1 MENRRCLNTDTGRQS
16 GIVAQLIGNY
26 QEGTQPKKLGIFH
39 IPTDSEVNLNIG
51 QDSRVASRG
60 SFLGLVNVLGFKNTV
75 NVNISQDG
83 LKFHTKGKIQD
94 MFDVSA
100 TFSSRLV
107 SWNDQRFSTTG
118 VFEGETVDGSLHR
131 VLENELT
138 RYGTE
143 ILAKVKARLELS
155 TETEERAKQR
165 LREVQILRDEWLK
178 KFQEVEKEYD
188 EAEYQFDFAEYNLET
203 LFELAEEFSDEI
215 RLLKNELN
223 KLCKV
228 KHCPKICQK
237 GRSCY
242 TCWDYVISRKMG
254 KCPGTCHNTKQER
267 IAPFIMDAICKN
279 EHCKRIHTVHS
290 WLGDLLGLVVGIGG
304 TLLGLPPQVSFG
316 IGKSVSKF
324 TRSVKKGD
332 LDFGALTDAFTGTLS
347 AAGASKELLGVSKVV
362 SSVAKGNRNLGS
374 IAGGLANSLSDHL
387 PEELQ
392 ERYQDLK
399 DIRKKVKSELNEF
412 ISPIK
417 DHLGSVVKDEFISPI
432 KDQLGS
438 VVKDEF
444 ISPIKDQLGSVVK
457 DEFIS
462 PIKDQLGSV
471 VKDEFISPIKDKLG
485 SVVKDEFVSPIKD
498 KIGSVVKDEF
508 ISPIKDQLGSVV
520 KDEFISPI
528 KDQLGS
534 VVKDEFISPIK
545 DKIGSVVKDKLKSP
559 TKDKLGSVV
568 KDEFISPIKDKLG
581 SVVKH
586 EFISP
591 IKDKIRSV
599 VKDEFVSPTKD
610 KIGSV
615 VKDEFISPIKDRI
628 GSVVKDEFISP
639 IKHKIGSI
647 VTDEIISPL
656 EEKTGSIFKDEITS
670 PVKEKAGVLVNSF
683 ADHVPEEVQEAY
695 KDLKNIPNKIESVAK
710 DEFISP
716 IKDKIG
722 SIVTD
727 EIISPVEDKIGSIVK
742 YDIISPVK
750 DKIESFAKDE
760 IAKNVRSELSSF
772 GKGIKGK
779 FKSFA
784 KNKIIAPIKNKLKS
798 VFSSAAVGAA
808 KKVVGEAV
816 PIVGGILSLV
826 QKSEGHWE
834 CTFKN
839 ETCTKESFEYKY
851 THTPYT
857 CEIPCEQRYIAKS
870 IQKSCCPVVSCA
882 SFVANMTCISENA
895 FCKKARGD
903 ALDQLL
909 KVKANAAKILA
920 RLDRAQQNVSF
931 WEGKMRKLYIKKRSV
946 SRSLQAYK
954 TATRSLEEAYNVT
967 LENRKRKLKILARP
981 LMLKDFFNKLGLSLV
996 KVEDI
1001 KFKVKVSAKH
1011 NLTLLPINMT
1021 VSLNGTRHQK
1031 LSTILDFTNFN
1042 RSLRSITKDILDL
1055 YIGDVSRLTRKKRS
1069 IKNTNSST
1077 EDSKFYTLQTFHR
1090 LCSEFSN
1097 HKQTLFEVF
1106 ASLYNLSSEIQQFR
1120 ENDTQKLT
1128 PSIANSSAIFERVS
1142 INQTKAKE
1150 LGVDISYDSYSNV
1163 LESDP
1168 ELLEA
1173 IGFQDDVLGET
1184 IEAVESSSKLLYKN
1198 WLATMENIFESIS
1211 EECSGFDDCLKYTID
1226 SLAEIT
1232 FDASLINAEK
1242 LRAQIGKVETKVF
1255 NLTRQSDMSVSDAL
1269 YISQDILQILE
1280 NMTGVENVCAQAP
1293 NITEQP
1299 APFTNLGVN
1308 DTLVLRCNATGD
1320 SLTYQWRFNGDILE
1334 NQSTNILRL
1343 NRTSPV
1349 HSGHYSCDVSN
1360 HVAKATSILALV
1372 VISTR
1377 PLIVHHPAPRRNFI
1391 LSEDDSLQCQVQK
1404 NARNII
1410 FQWWFK
1416 PFKSSFFMALP
1427 NETFSRLS
1435 FAPVKSHHEGWYF
1448 CNVSNL
1454 FSHTISKTSFVRVLK
1469 YTLPVPAAKLTL
1481 TVISKSRSSNKSVY
1495 YQDTLAKVLASRL
1508 PNTNNNSQRIEERIR
1523 ELHPTGCRIITRHDG
1538 FGRTEICD
1546 WTFSAVGENVTS
1558 NAILTSATSQQMLR
1572 IISATF
1578 KIKKALGKLGNETNA
1593 GTITFTVNKTNY
1605 SVQKHSLGI
1614 MAMSLLCPKRQFL
1627 VENVYKCG
1635 KFFTH

>member
-26 QEGTQPKKLGIFH
+26 QEGTKPKKLGIFH
-39 IPTDSEVNLNIG
+39 IPTDSEVNFNLG

-60 SFLGLVNVLGFKNTV
+60 SFLGLVNVLGFKNIV
-75 NVNISQDG
+75 NVDISQDG
-83 LKFHTKGKIQD
+83 LKFRTKGKIHD

-100 TFSSRLV
+100 IFNSRLV
-107 SWNDQRFSTTG
+107 SWNDQRFTATG

-138 RYGTE
+138 RYSTE
-143 ILAKVKARLELS
+143 ILAKVEARLELS
-155 TETEERAKQR
+155 TETEERAKYR
-165 LREVQILRDEWLK
+165 LREVQILQDEWLK
-178 KFQEVEKEYD
+178 KFQEVKKEYD
-188 EAEYQFDFAEYNLET
+188 EAEYQLDSAEYNLNT
-203 LFELAEEFSDEI
+203 LLELAEEFSDEI
-215 RLLKNELN
+215 QLLKDELN

-242 TCWDYVISRKMG
+242 TCWEYVISTKMG
-254 KCPGTCHNTKQER
+254 KCPATCHNTKQER

-290 WLGDLLGLVVGIGG
+290 WLGDLLGLVVGVGG
-304 TLLGLPPQVSFG
+304 TLLGLPPQISFG
-316 IGKSVSKF
+316 IGRSVSKF

-332 LDFGALTDAFTGTLS
+332 LDFGALTDGVTGILS
-347 AAGASKELLGVSKVV
+347 AAGASKEFLGASKVF

-374 IAGGLANSLSDHL
+374 IAGGLVNSFSDHF
-387 PEELQ
+387 PEEIQ
-392 ERYQDLK
+392 QAYK
-399 DIRKKVKSELNEF
+399 DVKNIRNKFE
-412 ISPIK
+412 
-417 DHLGSVVKDEFISPI
+417 
-432 KDQLGS
+432 
-438 VVKDEF
+438 
-444 ISPIKDQLGSVVK
+444 
-457 DEFIS
+457 
-462 PIKDQLGSV
+462 
-471 VKDEFISPIKDKLG
+471 
-485 SVVKDEFVSPIKD
+485 
-498 KIGSVVKDEF
+498 
-508 ISPIKDQLGSVV
+508 
-520 KDEFISPI
+520 
-528 KDQLGS
+528 
-534 VVKDEFISPIK
+534 
-545 DKIGSVVKDKLKSP
+545 
-559 TKDKLGSVV
+559 
-568 KDEFISPIKDKLG
+568 

-591 IKDKIRSV
+591 IKD
-599 VKDEFVSPTKD
+599 T
-610 KIGSV
+610 
-615 VKDEFISPIKDRI
+615 
-628 GSVVKDEFISP
+628 
-639 IKHKIGSI
+639 IGSI

-656 EEKTGSIFKDEITS
+656 EDKVGSIVKDEIIS
-670 PVKEKAGVLVNSF
+670 PVKEKAGGLLNSF
-683 ADHVPEEVQEAY
+683 ADHVPGEVQEAYKNLKNIPKKIESVAKDELSAVKDKTGGLLNSFADHVPGEVQEAY
-695 KDLKNIPNKIESVAK
+695 KDLKNIPKKIESVAK

-716 IKDKIG
+716 IKDNIG

-742 YDIISPVK
+742 DEIISPVK
-750 DKIESFAKDE
+750 DKTESFAKDE
-760 IAKNVRSELSSF
+760 IVTPIKHKIDSFTESEVISPVKDQKRIRSYSENQTRSHVKRKTRSIVEDKVISPAEDKMGSFLQGQIPSHTKDKIRAHTLSFKKHISGQINDHVQRAKNVKSELSLFGKEKIRAHTLSFKKHISGQINDYVQTAKNVRSELSLF

-779 FKSFA
+779 LRSFA
-784 KNKIIAPIKNKLKS
+784 KNKIMAPIKNKFKS
-798 VFSSAAVGAA
+798 ALSSAAVSAA
-808 KKVVGEAV
+808 KKVVGKAV
-816 PIVGGILSLV
+816 PIVGGVSSLV

-839 ETCTKESFEYKY
+839 ETCTKERFKYKY

-857 CEIPCEQRYIAKS
+857 CEIPCEQRHIAKS
-870 IQKSCCPVVSCA
+870 IQKSCCSVVSCA
-882 SFVANMTCISENA
+882 SFVANVTCISENA

-920 RLDRAQQNVSF
+920 SLDRAQQNISF
-931 WEGKMRKLYIKKRSV
+931 WERKMRRLHIKKRSV

-967 LENRKRKLKILARP
+967 VENRKRKLKILARP
-981 LMLKDFFNKLGLSLV
+981 LMLKDFFNKLGLFLV

-1001 KFKVKVSAKH
+1001 KFKVRVSAKH

-1055 YIGDVSRLTRKKRS
+1055 YIGDVSRLSRKKRS

-1106 ASLYNLSSEIQQFR
+1106 ASLFNLSSEIQQFR
-1120 ENDTQKLT
+1120 ENDTQKLA

-1150 LGVDISYDSYSNV
+1150 LGVDISYNSYSNV

-1242 LRAQIGKVETKVF
+1242 LRAQIGNVETKVF

-1293 NITEQP
+1293 NITEHP

-1308 DTLVLRCNATGD
+1308 DSLVLRCNATGD

-1334 NQSTNILRL
+1334 NQYTNILRL
-1343 NRTSPV
+1343 NRTSPL
-1349 HSGHYSCDVSN
+1349 HSGNYSCDVSN

-1377 PLIVHHPAPRRNFI
+1377 PLIVHHPAQRRNFI

-1404 NARNII
+1404 NARNIT

-1427 NETFSRLS
+1427 NETFSHLS

-1508 PNTNNNSQRIEERIR
+1508 PNTNNNSQRVEERIR
-1523 ELHPTGCRIITRHDG
+1523 ELHSTGCRIITRHDG
-1538 FGRTEICD
+1538 FDRKEICD

-1558 NAILTSATSQQMLR
+1558 NATLTSATSQQMLR

-1578 KIKKALGKLGNETNA
+1578 KIKKALAKLGNETNT

-1635 KFFTH
+1635 KFFTHQM

>member
-1 MENRRCLNTDTGRQS
+1 MACFLSTILYNNGSSYHETSDGFIMTFGGHLKFGALRFENLHIKLRMENRRCPNTDTRRQS

-83 LKFHTKGKIQD
+83 LKFRTKGKIHD

-100 TFSSRLV
+100 IFNSRLV
-107 SWNDQRFSTTG
+107 SWNDQRFTATG

-131 VLENELT
+131 ALENELT
-138 RYGTE
+138 RYSTE

-155 TETEERAKQR
+155 TETEKRAKYR
-165 LREVQILRDEWLK
+165 LREVQILRDEWFK
-178 KFQEVEKEYD
+178 KFQEVKKEHG
-188 EAEYQFDFAEYNLET
+188 EAEYQLNSAEYNLDT
-203 LFELAEEFSDEI
+203 LLELAEEFSDEI
-215 RLLKNELN
+215 RLLKDELN

-228 KHCPKICQK
+228 KHCPKICK
-237 GRSCY
+237 EGRSCY
-242 TCWDYVISRKMG
+242 NCWNYVISRKMG
-254 KCPGTCHNTKQER
+254 KCPATCNNAKQVR
-267 IAPFIMDAICKN
+267 IDPRTMDTICIN
-279 EHCKRIHTVHS
+279 QNCKRIHTVHS
-290 WLGDLLGLVVGIGG
+290 WLGDLSGLVVGLGG
-304 TLLGLPPQVSFG
+304 TFAGLPPQVAFRT
-316 IGKSVSKF
+316 GKSVSKSF
-324 TRSVKKGD
+324 RGRRSVNKAD
-332 LDFGALTDAFTGTLS
+332 PDFGAFPHGVTGNLS
-347 AAGASKELLGVSKVV
+347 AVEALKEVLDNSKVF

-374 IAGGLANSLSDHL
+374 MMLDLLADHL
-387 PEELQ
+387 PRE
-392 ERYQDLK
+392 
-399 DIRKKVKSELNEF
+399 
-412 ISPIK
+412 
-417 DHLGSVVKDEFISPI
+417 
-432 KDQLGS
+432 
-438 VVKDEF
+438 
-444 ISPIKDQLGSVVK
+444 
-457 DEFIS
+457 
-462 PIKDQLGSV
+462 
-471 VKDEFISPIKDKLG
+471 
-485 SVVKDEFVSPIKD
+485 
-498 KIGSVVKDEF
+498 
-508 ISPIKDQLGSVV
+508 
-520 KDEFISPI
+520 
-528 KDQLGS
+528 
-534 VVKDEFISPIK
+534 
-545 DKIGSVVKDKLKSP
+545 
-559 TKDKLGSVV
+559 
-568 KDEFISPIKDKLG
+568 
-581 SVVKH
+581 
-586 EFISP
+586 
-591 IKDKIRSV
+591 
-599 VKDEFVSPTKD
+599 
-610 KIGSV
+610 
-615 VKDEFISPIKDRI
+615 
-628 GSVVKDEFISP
+628 
-639 IKHKIGSI
+639 
-647 VTDEIISPL
+647 
-656 EEKTGSIFKDEITS
+656 
-670 PVKEKAGVLVNSF
+670 VL
-683 ADHVPEEVQEAY
+683 EAY
-695 KDLKNIPNKIESVAK
+695 KTVKNGE
-710 DEFISP
+710 DELISP
-716 IKDKIG
+716 ARRFFEK
-722 SIVTD
+722 V
-727 EIISPVEDKIGSIVK
+727 P
-742 YDIISPVK
+742 
-750 DKIESFAKDE
+750 
-760 IAKNVRSELSSF
+760 
-772 GKGIKGK
+772 
-779 FKSFA
+779 
-784 KNKIIAPIKNKLKS
+784 
-798 VFSSAAVGAA
+798 
-808 KKVVGEAV
+808 VVGDF
-816 PIVGGILSLV
+816 LQLV
-826 QKSEGHWE
+826 QKSEGRWHCE
-834 CTFKN
+834 VEAEK
-839 ETCTKESFEYKY
+839 CTKERFEYNY

-857 CEIPCEQRYIAKS
+857 CELPCEQRYINKS
-870 IQKSCCPVVSCA
+870 IPGSCCPFVSCA
-882 SFVANMTCISENA
+882 SFIANKTCISENT
-895 FCKKARGD
+895 FCKKARRD
-903 ALDQLL
+903 ALQQIL

-920 RLDRAQQNVSF
+920 SLDSAQRNVSF
-931 WEGKMRKLYIKKRSV
+931 WERKMRRLYIKKRSA
-946 SRSLQAYK
+946 SRSFQAYK

-967 LENRKRKLKILARP
+967 VQNRKTKLKILARP
-981 LMLKDFFNKLGLSLV
+981 FMLRNFFNKLGESLV

-1001 KFKVKVSAKH
+1001 KFKAKVSAKH

-1021 VSLNGTRHQK
+1021 VSLNGTRHEE
-1031 LSTILDFTNFN
+1031 LSAILDFTNFN
-1042 RSLRSITKDILDL
+1042 RSLRSITKDILNL
-1055 YIGDVSRLTRKKRS
+1055 YIGDVSRLSRKKRS
-1069 IKNTNSST
+1069 IKNTNGST

-1150 LGVDISYDSYSNV
+1150 LGVEISYDSYSNV
-1163 LESDP
+1163 LENDP

-1242 LRAQIGKVETKVF
+1242 LRAQIGNVETKVF

-1280 NMTGVENVCAQAP
+1280 NMTGLENVCAQAP

-1343 NRTSPV
+1343 KKTSPL
-1349 HSGHYSCDVSN
+1349 HSGNYSCEVSN

-1377 PLIVHHPAPRRNFI
+1377 PVIVHHPAQRRNFI
-1391 LSEDDSLQCQVQK
+1391 LSEDDSLHCQVQK
-1404 NARNII
+1404 NARNIT

-1416 PFKSSFFMALP
+1416 PFKSSFFTALP

-1448 CNVSNL
+1448 CNVSNR

-1481 TVISKSRSSNKSVY
+1481 TVISKSRSSNKLVY
-1495 YQDTLAKVLASRL
+1495 YHDSLAKVLASRL
-1508 PNTNNNSQRIEERIR
+1508 PNTNNNSQRVEERIR

-1538 FGRTEICD
+1538 FDHTEICD

-1558 NAILTSATSQQMLR
+1558 NAILTSATSQQMPRL
-1572 IISATF
+1572 ISATF

-1593 GTITFTVNKTNY
+1593 GMITFRVNKTNY

-1614 MAMSLLCPKRQFL
+1614 VAMSLLCPKRQFL